1 MVVIYMGYEG
11 VEKLGEALKSSWG
24 GGEGRGGGGGV
35 KSQYV
40 GPFLVEGS

>member
-24 GGEGRGGGGGV
+24 GGEGRGGGV
-35 KSQYV
+35 LSLSMSDH
-40 GPFLVEGS
+40 F

>member
-24 GGEGRGGGGGV
+24 GGERRGV
-35 KSQYV
+35 FKSQYV

>member
-11 VEKLGEALKSSWG
+11 VEKLGEALKSSRG
-24 GGEGRGGGGGV
+24 GGEGRGGGV